1 MESEYSSELKHE
13 LEVADILRQEIN
25 SACADI
31 SEILEAQAAEDK
43 SKSIEAAER
52 KEASE
57 IDAPFVVKAISVK
70 TTPRMMNMSEILY
83 KAYAS
88 DLIK

>member
-1 MESEYSSELKHE
+1 METEYSVELKHE

-31 SEILEAQAAEDK
+31 SDILNAEADQNK
-43 SKSIEAAER
+43 SKSIQAETND
-52 KEASE
+52 ASE
-57 IDAPFVVKAISVK
+57 ADATAAINVISAK

-88 DLIK
+88 GLIQ